1 MPLKRKINSIN
12 AVRCK
17 RYRKNKANKTDCKDN
32 GKTFT
37 ASSNINLQGE
47 NDLNKE
53 KAIFDCMK
61 YLNRTHNGHNSHCAC
76 VCVVCDSFIV
86 DTGSC
91 LKKFCRIK
99 RVIFLLDILNLLYK
113 KDSFRTLQSIQNR
126 K

>member
-1 MPLKRKINSIN
+1 MIPDIMPLKRKINSIN

-61 YLNRTHNGHNSHCAC
+61 YLNRTHKGHNSHCAC

-86 DTGSC
+86 GTDPIRWLSEEMLQYKESYLSVGYLESVVQ
-91 LKKFCRIK
+91 K
-99 RVIFLLDILNLLYK
+99 RSL
-113 KDSFRTLQSIQNR
+113 
-126 K
+126 